1 MIFRFRHRRLRVRIA
16 LLAIVAL
23 LWSQLAL
30 AGHADCFA
38 ALGADA
44 PAEVAGVHAG
54 CEDQAPSSMQPVCA
68 AHCSHGDATAESG
81 RIPPVPP
88 MLAAPAIPLVSIAV
102 IASGIDGGVPLRV
115 DSPPPLSWH
124 RPTAH
129 PAALL
134 LI

>member
-1 MIFRFRHRRLRVRIA
+1 MIRLRRRLRARIA
-16 LLAIVAL
+16 LIAIAAL
-23 LWSQLAL
+23 LWSQLIL
-30 AGHADCFA
+30 AAHADCPVTA
-38 ALGADA
+38 PDV
-44 PAEVAGVHAG
+44 PAEVAAVHHG
-54 CEDQAPSSMQPVCA
+54 CEGQMPAAKQPVCD

-88 MLAAPAIPLVSIAV
+88 ILAAPAIPLISVAA
-102 IASGIDGGVPLRV
+102 IASGTEHRPEPGLGL
-115 DSPPPLSWH
+115 PPPVSWH